1 MTIATIE
8 KPKRKYKKRKKKAA
22 PKKAPLLTEAP
33 EAAPLLPM
41 ESEPQAPEM
50 PGAVG
55 GGDHAPFVAPP
66 VSTSSSK
73 SAPVNK
79 AGIAAPAPVSPWT
92 SSDFAPL
99 WVALFDVGGLQLT
112 DRKATVLADATVPVA
127 QKWMGAGS
135 AAYAAEVALAG
146 TLGIFVSAAW
156 KEKKQLQQKEKEKAA
171 AIEQRDRSDFWKE
184 GNGEVNPGA
193 AVTVAPPPNPSTR
206 QPGG

>member
-1 MTIATIE
+1 MTIGTIE

-22 PKKAPLLTEAP
+22 PRKAALLTEAP

-66 VSTSSSK
+66 ASTSSSK
-73 SAPVNK
+73 SAAPAVK
-79 AGIAAPAPVSPWT
+79 AGLAAPPALSPWT

-99 WVALFDVGGLQLT
+99 WVALFDVGGLALT

-171 AIEQRDRSDFWKE
+171 AIEQRDRGDFWKE
-184 GNGEVNPGA
+184 GNGEVDVGKTTT
-193 AVTVAPPPNPSTR
+193 VTPPPDPGSR
-206 QPGG
+206 QPG

>member
-1 MTIATIE
+1 MTIAAIE

-22 PKKAPLLTEAP
+22 PKKAVTEVP
-33 EAAPLLPM
+33 EAAPLLPL
-41 ESEPQAPEM
+41 ESEPQASEM

-66 VSTSSSK
+66 ASTSSSK

-99 WVALFDVGGLQLT
+99 WVALFDVGGLALT

-156 KEKKQLQQKEKEKAA
+156 KEKKQTQQKEKEKEKAA
-171 AIEQRDRSDFWKE
+171 SLEQRDRGDFWKE
-184 GNGEVNPGA
+184 GNGEVNAGTQTT
-193 AVTVAPPPNPSTR
+193 VTPPPDPGSR
-206 QPGG
+206 QSGG